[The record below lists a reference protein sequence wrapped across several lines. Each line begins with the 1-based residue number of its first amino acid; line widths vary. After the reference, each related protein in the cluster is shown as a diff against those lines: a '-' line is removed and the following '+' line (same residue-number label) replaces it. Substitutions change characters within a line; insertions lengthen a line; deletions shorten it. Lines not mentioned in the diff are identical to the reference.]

1 MNIKKYII
9 SFYNKYRYY
18 IKFLIFF
25 FNIIKVLNNCF
36 DFNFLNEDSNNRM
49 EKDTDKT
56 VVNEDENKKKIEK
69 YLNLSNISYSMRLLL
84 YI

>member
-1 MNIKKYII
+1 
-9 SFYNKYRYY
+9 
-18 IKFLIFF
+18 
-25 FNIIKVLNNCF
+25 
-36 DFNFLNEDSNNRM
+36 M